1 MCLAVC
7 EERVGV
13 VMQQQL
19 PLLMLLPSLNAHDD
33 GLEVMPCGAPP
44 PLCNDRLEVEVNAVL
59 GNLETC
65 I

>member
-19 PLLMLLPSLNAHDD
+19 PLLMLLPSLDAHDD
-33 GLEVMPCGAPP
+33 GPEVMPCGALP

-59 GNLETC
+59 GNLENC

>member
-1 MCLAVC
+1 M
-7 EERVGV
+7 

-19 PLLMLLPSLNAHDD
+19 PLSMLLSLNAHDD
-33 GLEVMPCGAPP
+33 GPEVMPCGAPP